1 MTDIS
6 QSPASGAEP
15 MRTTTSLLTESDR
28 TRRRNAAE
36 KRFRIYGMI
45 AIAIALSI
53 LAIMLFTIIRDGSSA
68 FVQAK
73 LTFPVTIDESVVD
86 KTGNRDPAEM
96 ARVTTI
102 GYGRVLATSLVEY
115 MDERKHRGRRHLRQ
129 GDRRHDLQGRSRAP
143 AEHGSRGPPRW
154 SVRPSPSRP
163 SRPVAST
170 AT

>member
-1 MTDIS
+1 
-6 QSPASGAEP
+6 

-115 MDERKHRGRRHLRQ
+115 MDERNIAVEGISDKEIGDMISKDAPGRLRSMV
-129 GDRRHDLQGRSRAP
+129 L
-143 AEHGSRGPPRW
+143 
-154 SVRPSPSRP
+154 
-163 SRPVAST
+163 
-170 AT
+170 